1 MYNINISI
9 PQIPISDFESRLSL
23 LIWKNQIFGI
33 FKVFIMG
40 IQDKNM
46 FGI

>member
-1 MYNINISI
+1 MYNNIFI
-9 PQIPISDFESRLSL
+9 PQIPISDFESQLSL
-23 LIWKNQIFGI
+23 LIRKNQIFGI

-40 IQDKNM
+40 IQDKNT